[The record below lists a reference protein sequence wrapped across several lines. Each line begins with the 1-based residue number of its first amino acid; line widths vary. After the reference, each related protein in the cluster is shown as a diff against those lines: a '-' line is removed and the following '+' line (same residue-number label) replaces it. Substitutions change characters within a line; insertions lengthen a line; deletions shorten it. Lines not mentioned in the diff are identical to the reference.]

1 MTGQVDRKHLMTS
14 VEMAHFV
21 SHGAIAFEGVVPDE
35 LNRRAVDVLD
45 AGIDPVVYGTPLDVA
60 FPQGSFVRELI
71 DLPVVAGAIQSL
83 VGPAPRIDH
92 HAVHVRP
99 PRGGEAQNMHG
110 DAILDTRRDAFDAQ
124 LMYYPREVTLDQGG
138 TLSVPGT
145 HLRRI
150 NQTGIGRYQNLAGQT
165 RLTCPAGTVVMLH
178 HGIWHGGRRNDS
190 DVPRYM
196 FKIRFNPAVRQLRL
210 WNTDDID
217 SDGVRRELSASFGWT
232 NANEGRLEL
241 VNRAK
246 LWRTLTGDAD
256 FDIDYY
262 LTRETLRP
270 QFIAPGAS
278 DVRLGASHQAD
289 GWGRG

>member
-1 MTGQVDRKHLMTS
+1 MSALVDRKHLLTS

-21 SHGAIAFEGVVPDE
+21 SHGSVALEAVVPDAM
-35 LNRRAVDVLD
+35 NQRAIDVLD
-45 AGIDPVVYGTPLDVA
+45 AGIPGYPYGTPLDEA
-60 FPQGSFVRELI
+60 FPVGTFVRELL
-71 DLPVVAGAIQSL
+71 DLPAVAGAVQSL
-83 VGPAPRIDH
+83 VGPSPVIDH

-110 DAILDTRRDAFDAQ
+110 DAILDTRVDAFDVQ
-124 LMYYPREVTLDQGG
+124 LMYYPRDVTLEQGG

-145 HLRRI
+145 HLRKI

-165 RLTCPAGTVVMLH
+165 RLTCPAGTVVFLH

-196 FKIRFNPAVRQLRL
+196 FKIRFNPTVRQLRL

-217 SDGVRRELSASFGWT
+217 DPQVIKELTANFGWT
-232 NANEGRLEL
+232 SANEGRLEL

-246 LWRTLTGDAD
+246 LWRVLTGNAE

-262 LTRETLRP
+262 LTREQLRP
-270 QFIAPGAS
+270 QFVAPGAS
-278 DVRLGASHQAD
+278 DVRLGSSRRAG
-289 GWGRG
+289 GWNF

>member
-1 MTGQVDRKHLMTS
+1 MTAQVDRKHLMTS

-35 LNRRAVDVLD
+35 LNRRAIDVLD
-45 AGIDPVVYGTPLDVA
+45 AGIDPVSYGTPLDVA
-60 FPQGSFVRELI
+60 FPEGTFVRELI

-83 VGPAPRIDH
+83 VGPNPHIDH

-124 LMYYPREVTLDQGG
+124 LMYYPREVTLEQGG

-165 RLTCPAGTVVMLH
+165 RLTCPAGTVVLLH

-196 FKIRFNPAVRQLRL
+196 FKIRFNPSVRQLRL

-217 SDGVRRELSASFGWT
+217 SDGVRRELTRQFGWT

-246 LWRTLTGDAD
+246 LWRTLTGDEN

-270 QFIAPGAS
+270 QFIAPGAT
-278 DVRLGASHQAD
+278 DVRLGASHAAN
-289 GWGRG
+289 GWGH